1 MDQSVILSACGL
13 NLYYGE
19 NHALKDISID
29 IKANK
34 ITALIGPSGCGK
46 STFLRTIDRMN
57 DLIPSVKITGSLT
70 FHGQE
75 IYAPGVD
82 VTDLRRRIG
91 MVFQKPNPFPMSI
104 YDNVA
109 YGPRTHGVRSKLA
122 LDELVEKSLRQAAI
136 WDEVKDRL
144 KKPALGLSG
153 GQQQRLC
160 IARAL
165 AVQAGGAA
173 DGRGHLR
180 PGPHLYIQ
188 NRRPCH
194 GAEKRVHYRH
204 GDSQHAAGRPRLR
217 PDRFLPAGR
226 PGGVRGHGAALFH
239 APGQAHRGLHH
250 REVWI
255 MRVKFEAQLERLNVE
270 LITMGALC
278 EEVISGAAKALL
290 DGDSGL
296 RETVLAAE
304 RDINQKER
312 DIESL
317 CMKLLLQQQPV
328 ARDLRTISSALKMIS
343 DMERI
348 GDQAADIAEITRDIA
363 DNSIKDLVPIGD
375 MARATIKMVT
385 DSVDSFVRK
394 DLGLAEA
401 VISSDD
407 VVDDLFLQVR
417 EELIRRIGMGDS
429 GEVCIDLLMIAKYLE
444 RIGDH
449 AVQHRRVGGVLPHRA
464 PC

>member
-1 MDQSVILSACGL
+1 
-13 NLYYGE
+13 
-19 NHALKDISID
+19 
-29 IKANK
+29 
-34 ITALIGPSGCGK
+34 
-46 STFLRTIDRMN
+46 
-57 DLIPSVKITGSLT
+57 
-70 FHGQE
+70 
-75 IYAPGVD
+75 
-82 VTDLRRRIG
+82 
-91 MVFQKPNPFPMSI
+91 
-104 YDNVA
+104 
-109 YGPRTHGVRSKLA
+109 
-122 LDELVEKSLRQAAI
+122 
-136 WDEVKDRL
+136 
-144 KKPALGLSG
+144 
-153 GQQQRLC
+153 
-160 IARAL
+160 
-165 AVQAGGAA
+165 
-173 DGRGHLR
+173 
-180 PGPHLYIQ
+180 
-188 NRRPCH
+188 
-194 GAEKRVHYRH
+194 
-204 GDSQHAAGRPRLR
+204 
-217 PDRFLPAGR
+217 
-226 PGGVRGHGAALFH
+226 
-239 APGQAHRGLHH
+239 
-250 REVWI
+250 

-328 ARDLRTISSALKMIS
+328 ASDLRAISAALKMIS

-348 GDQAADIAEITRDIA
+348 GDQAADIA

-449 AVQHRRVGGVLPHRA
+449 AVNIAEWVEYSLTGHHADLP
-464 PC
+464 

>member
-1 MDQSVILSACGL
+1 
-13 NLYYGE
+13 
-19 NHALKDISID
+19 
-29 IKANK
+29 
-34 ITALIGPSGCGK
+34 
-46 STFLRTIDRMN
+46 
-57 DLIPSVKITGSLT
+57 
-70 FHGQE
+70 
-75 IYAPGVD
+75 
-82 VTDLRRRIG
+82 
-91 MVFQKPNPFPMSI
+91 
-104 YDNVA
+104 
-109 YGPRTHGVRSKLA
+109 
-122 LDELVEKSLRQAAI
+122 
-136 WDEVKDRL
+136 
-144 KKPALGLSG
+144 
-153 GQQQRLC
+153 
-160 IARAL
+160 
-165 AVQAGGAA
+165 
-173 DGRGHLR
+173 
-180 PGPHLYIQ
+180 
-188 NRRPCH
+188 
-194 GAEKRVHYRH
+194 
-204 GDSQHAAGRPRLR
+204 
-217 PDRFLPAGR
+217 
-226 PGGVRGHGAALFH
+226 
-239 APGQAHRGLHH
+239 
-250 REVWI
+250 
-255 MRVKFEAQLERLNVE
+255 
-270 LITMGALC
+270 MGALC

-449 AVQHRRVGGVLPHRA
+449 AVNIAEWVASSLTGHHADLP
-464 PC
+464 